1 MITTPYRWK
10 TRFGAL
16 AGFLA
21 LTSLAGPSFSA
32 TAGSNLIDLKID
44 NGSTGNNSSVY
55 INQQGVENVIGN
67 DGRFAAFS
75 PTGGNL
81 TGASNLASNKIAFT
95 VTLQQAS
102 FSAGTVGDGTPGSG
116 SDGSDVTFAA
126 AQVIPSTGTGTLASA
141 STRALMSGLNHQ
153 VEIRQEGNGNFLS
166 LDQTGDDIDLSYLA
180 SGNFNVTELDVGQE
194 TSPTGNIRL
203 ALAFTGNANTFDFN
217 LGATSGSLVDGSS
230 LEFNVTGNNN
240 FGFVDI
246 TGDSNTNY
254 VDLSGSGNAFALE
267 QSGASNLF
275 DALMSIDDSEV
286 LIEQTSDSNSITL
299 ELSGDNQA
307 IFIHQG
313 ATASANYV
321 PTSPGDD

>member
-75 PTGGNL
+75 PTGGTL

-102 FSAGTVGDGTPGSG
+102 FSAGTV
-116 SDGSDVTFAA
+116 VMARQARAA
-126 AQVIPSTGTGTLASA
+126 MVAMSPLQRRKSSPARE
-141 STRALMSGLNHQ
+141 RARWPPHLPA
-153 VEIRQEGNGNFLS
+153 R
-166 LDQTGDDIDLSYLA
+166 
-180 SGNFNVTELDVGQE
+180 
-194 TSPTGNIRL
+194 
-203 ALAFTGNANTFDFN
+203 
-217 LGATSGSLVDGSS
+217 
-230 LEFNVTGNNN
+230 
-240 FGFVDI
+240 
-246 TGDSNTNY
+246 
-254 VDLSGSGNAFALE
+254 
-267 QSGASNLF
+267 
-275 DALMSIDDSEV
+275 
-286 LIEQTSDSNSITL
+286 
-299 ELSGDNQA
+299 
-307 IFIHQG
+307 
-313 ATASANYV
+313 
-321 PTSPGDD
+321 